1 MKKPIR
7 NPINKMPLAEPPTA
21 APMIVL
27 VLDFRLG
34 IGVCDEVFVAR
45 GGLRVEDL
53 EDVWLEAKSA
63 LV

>member
-1 MKKPIR
+1 MENPIR
-7 NPINKMPLAEPPTA
+7 YPINTTPPTEPPTA
-21 APMIVL
+21 APMIVP